1 MRRAVPVTITTMPQI
16 EEMVEYYLEQ
26 DFFVFDV
33 ETVGKRRVHSKLN
46 QVTWISFATV
56 GRADVIPIGH
66 PKGEL
71 IRPAWVEDVS
81 FRDPAVVGKK
91 GFALKQW
98 RKVKHPA
105 IFADPP
111 EQLRTYDVFPALRP
125 LLFSDKRKVG
135 HNVKFDLLS
144 VIKYYDG
151 EIPPPPYGDT
161 IVLAHLL
168 GERDLG
174 LKKLV
179 RKYFAH
185 DYDQEDVA
193 KPDANGENGVEA
205 HDFSTVARYALLD
218 AVYTREIWYTA
229 VAEIVE
235 RGQWEL
241 AELEFD
247 LIGPLLDLEWTG
259 FRVDTKALALLGRQL
274 EAEREEIA
282 ARVFQASGHVWDLN
296 STPAKRKF
304 VYETRGHEPFALTKG
319 GADGKNPQPS
329 TAAGVL
335 EFFAGKD
342 PAVKDLLE
350 YALVQKLL
358 STYSGVER
366 DGEFSGGLLEHAVA
380 SRIHTNLVSY
390 GTSTGRMS
398 SRSPNLQNI
407 PSRSSDP
414 RAKVIRSVFVADPG
428 YKLIV
433 ADYGQ
438 IEYRVLAYMSKE
450 PSLLEAFAK
459 GWDPHAAV
467 YAQIYDILLEEVTK
481 EQRDMGKGANFAG
494 LYGAGPKKFASM
506 LGISDK
512 QAKEF
517 QSSYEESTPVLQRWK
532 KALIKKARAHNSP
545 HVETILGRRRYI
557 PALNAVDDGSR
568 FAAER
573 QVVNTAVQGSAADII
588 KVAMIDLHE
597 ALPSAATML
606 LQVHDELIV
615 QAPEDIASETRDLVV
630 EVMSAVDLTPG
641 VTLDVDA
648 GIGDSWAEAK

>member
-1 MRRAVPVTITTMPQI
+1 MRRAVPVTITTMPQL
-16 EEMVEYYLEQ
+16 EEMVEYYMEQ

-33 ETVGKRRVHSKLN
+33 ETVGKRRAHPKLN

-81 FRDPAVVGKK
+81 FRDPAVVGKR

-98 RKVKHPA
+98 KKVRHPD
-105 IFADPP
+105 IFSDPP
-111 EQLRTYDVFPALRP
+111 EQLRTFDVFPALKP
-125 LLFSDKRKVG
+125 LFFSEKRKVG
-135 HNVKFDLLS
+135 HNVKFDILS
-144 VIKYYDG
+144 IVKYYG
-151 EIPPPPYGDT
+151 QLPPPPYGDT

-179 RKYFAH
+179 RKYFGH

-193 KPDANGENGVEA
+193 KPDSRGENGVEA
-205 HDFSTVARYALLD
+205 HAFSKVARYALLD

-229 VAEIVE
+229 VAEVDD

-247 LIGPLLDLEWTG
+247 LIGPLLELEWTG
-259 FRVDTKALALLGRQL
+259 FRLDTRALARLGQQL

-282 ARVFQASGHVWDLN
+282 ARIFRESGYVWDLN
-296 STPAKRKF
+296 SAPAKRKF
-304 VYETRGHEPFALTKG
+304 LYETRGHEPFALTKG

-335 EFFAGKD
+335 EYFAGKD
-342 PAVKDLLE
+342 PVVKDLLE
-350 YALVQKLL
+350 YAFVQKLL
-358 STYSGVER
+358 STYSGVEKN
-366 DGEFSGGLLEHAVA
+366 GELSGGLLEHAVK

-390 GTSTGRMS
+390 GTATGRMS

-428 YKLIV
+428 HKLIV

-438 IEYRVLAYMSKE
+438 IEYRVLAFMSKE

-459 GWDPHAAV
+459 GWDPHAAI
-467 YAQIYDILLEEVTK
+467 YAQIYGIPVDEVTK
-481 EQRDMGKGANFAG
+481 SQRDMGKGANFAG

-517 QSSYEESTPVLQRWK
+517 QASYEESTPVLQRWK
-532 KALIKKARAHNSP
+532 KAFIKKARAHNSP
-545 HVETILGRRRYI
+545 YVETILGRRRYL

-573 QVVNTAVQGSAADII
+573 QVVNTAVQGSAADIS
-588 KVAMIDLHE
+588 KVAMVDLYE
-597 ALPSAATML
+597 ELPPTATML

-615 QAPEDIASETRDLVV
+615 QAPEGIAEEVRETVI
-630 EVMSAVDLTPG
+630 EVMAAVALTPG
-641 VTLDVDA
+641 VELEVDA